1 MRYYT
6 SRLPAS
12 QFCPTGYTS
21 ACWGWKP
28 TEILEEYLAS
38 GTETPWVLEDFLIV
52 IQCGLK
58 LCTSTR
64 LQTFWMLWKSSQLKC
79 RAEAQ
84 PICLHWLVVPRS
96 FPCIP
101 DHSLW
106 FVPSFSLC
114 LSGRWSFHLQ
124 QPASGTAPSLSCS
137 YNVQHRSPYTRVPPS
152 NAVLARGAGYSAPF
166 SVGNKISSQIISE
179 NLLECS
185 LTSFLTCSDLNV
197 TYNK

>member
-12 QFCPTGYTS
+12 HFCPTGYTS

-28 TEILEEYLAS
+28 TEILEGYLAS
-38 GTETPWVLEDFLIV
+38 GTKTPWVLEDFLIV

-101 DHSLW
+101 DHNLW

-114 LSGRWSFHLQ
+114 LSGRWSLPLTAACFWDSAFPELFLQ
-124 QPASGTAPSLSCS
+124 RTAQKPLHTCTSKQCCPGQGCRL
-137 YNVQHRSPYTRVPPS
+137 
-152 NAVLARGAGYSAPF
+152 F
-166 SVGNKISSQIISE
+166 
-179 NLLECS
+179 CS
-185 LTSFLTCSDLNV
+185 LLCWEQNQLSNHQWKSVRMQPECFS
-197 TYNK
+197 YSSWS